1 MAQEFEK
8 LLPRELELLQK
19 APAMVSVLASMGRGE
34 INEWEKADAI
44 KLAHLRTFT
53 APPLLIAYYKE
64 VDKTFEQDFEEIA
77 KKYAPFDQK
86 HRAMLL
92 QDLNEVNKVIA
103 KMGTRYANT
112 LQKSLSDYADHVK
125 KAYKG
130 LVVNFIFPFPIP
142 GLSE

>member
-1 MAQEFEK
+1 MAKEFEK
-8 LLPRELELLQK
+8 LSRRDLELLQK
-19 APAMVSVLASMGRGE
+19 APAMVSVLASIGTGE

-44 KLAHLRTFT
+44 KLAHLKTFT
-53 APPLLIAYYKE
+53 AHPLLIAYYKE
-64 VDKTFEQDFEEIA
+64 VDKTFEQDFEEMA

-86 HRAMLL
+86 HKSMLQ
-92 QDLNEVNKVIA
+92 QDLNEVNNVIA
-103 KMGTRYANT
+103 KMGTRYATT

-130 LVVNFIFPFPIP
+130 IVVNFIFPFPIP